1 MGNAA
6 EASQGE
12 EQRKSGHDVEVSW
25 VVADDVRR
33 LVQEF
38 PVSRSQSP
46 VLETGNWRLGTF
58 SRPSLVTSAATGSGY
73 GPKQ

>member
-38 PVSRSQSP
+38 PVARSGIWK
-46 VLETGNWRLGTF
+46 LATGNFLKGQPRYLGCY
-58 SRPSLVTSAATGSGY
+58 GY
-73 GPKQ
+73 GAKQ